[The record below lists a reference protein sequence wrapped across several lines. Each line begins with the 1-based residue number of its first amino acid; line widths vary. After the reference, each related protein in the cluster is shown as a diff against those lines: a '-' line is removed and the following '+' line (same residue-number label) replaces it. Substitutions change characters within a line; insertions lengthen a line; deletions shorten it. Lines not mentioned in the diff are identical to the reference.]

1 MLPIRKTNAFIES
14 SYTLPDSPLIYTIAA
29 YLGRMKRIY
38 LDHSATTPVAP
49 VVLEAM
55 LPYFTEKFGNAS
67 SLHSFGL
74 EAKQALEES
83 REEVAGLLGA
93 EPEELIFTSGGTE
106 SDNLA
111 LKGIAYRNKKLGRHI
126 ITTRIEHPAILET
139 CRKLETEGFEVTYL
153 PVTSEG
159 LIDPGTLESAIQSD
173 TILISVMHAN
183 NEIGTIQPL
192 VEIGKMAA
200 EKDIYFHTDAVQSVG
215 KIHTDVNALGVDLL
229 SLSSHKLYGPKGIGA
244 LYVRKGTRLESIV
257 QGGGH
262 ERGLRSGTENVAGIV
277 GLAKAAELAKETMAT
292 EAERL
297 AGLRDRL
304 ADLVLGRVKDAWING
319 TMKKRLPGNL
329 NFGFRYVEGESLLLF
344 LDSKGIAVSTGSACS
359 SKKLEPSHVLLS
371 LGLLP
376 EECHGSLR
384 ITLGRSNTKE
394 DIDYVAQAIVEA
406 VERFRSISAL
416 GRGS

>member
-1 MLPIRKTNAFIES
+1 
-14 SYTLPDSPLIYTIAA
+14 
-29 YLGRMKRIY
+29 MKRIY

-49 VVLEAM
+49 EVLEAM
-55 LPYFTEKFGNAS
+55 LPYFSERFGNAS

-83 REEVAGLLGA
+83 REKVADLLGA

-111 LKGIAYRNKKLGRHI
+111 LKGIAYRNRKKGKHI
-126 ITTRIEHPAILET
+126 ITTSIEHPAVLEA
-139 CRKLETEGFEVTYL
+139 CRKLEAEGFEVTYL
-153 PVTSEG
+153 PVTGEG
-159 LIDPGTLESAIQSD
+159 LVEPGALESAIRSD
-173 TILISVMHAN
+173 TVLISVMHAN

-192 VEIGKMAA
+192 EEIGKIAT

-215 KIHTDVNALGVDLL
+215 KIPTDVNTLGVDLL
-229 SLSSHKLYGPKGIGA
+229 SLSSHKLYGPKGVGA

-277 GLAKAAELAKETMAT
+277 GLARAAELARETMAS
-292 EAERL
+292 EVERL
-297 AGLRDRL
+297 TGLRDRL
-304 ADLVLGRVKDAWING
+304 AAQVLERVKEAWING
-319 TMKKRLPGNL
+319 TMKRRLPGNM

-371 LGLLP
+371 LGLSP
-376 EECHGSLR
+376 ELCHGSLR
-384 ITLGRSNTKE
+384 ITLGRSNTE
-394 DIDYVAQAIVEA
+394 QDLNYVAQSIAEA

-416 GRGS
+416 GRGN

>member
-1 MLPIRKTNAFIES
+1 
-14 SYTLPDSPLIYTIAA
+14 
-29 YLGRMKRIY
+29 MKRIY

-49 VVLEAM
+49 EVLKAM

-83 REEVAGLLGA
+83 REKVAGLLGA

-111 LKGIAYRNKKLGRHI
+111 LKGIAYRNKKLGKHI
-126 ITTRIEHPAILET
+126 ITTGIEHPAVLET
-139 CRKLETEGFEVTYL
+139 CRKLESEGFEVAYL

-159 LIDPGTLESAIQSD
+159 LVEPGTLKAAIRSD

-192 VEIGKMAA
+192 EEIGEIAA

-215 KIHTDVNALGVDLL
+215 KIPTDVNALGVDLL

-244 LYVRKGTRLESIV
+244 LYVRKGTKLESIV

-277 GLAKAAELAKETMAT
+277 GLARAAELAQETMAD

-297 AGLRDRL
+297 GWLRDRL
-304 ADLVLGRVKDAWING
+304 ADLVLERVKDAWING

-384 ITLGRSNTKE
+384 ITLGRSNTIE
-394 DIDYVAQAIVEA
+394 DVDYVAQAIVEA

-416 GRGS
+416 GRGG